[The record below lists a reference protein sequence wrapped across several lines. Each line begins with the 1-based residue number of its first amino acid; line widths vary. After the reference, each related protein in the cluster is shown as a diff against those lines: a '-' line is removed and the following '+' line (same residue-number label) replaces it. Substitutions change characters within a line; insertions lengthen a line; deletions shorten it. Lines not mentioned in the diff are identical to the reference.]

1 MGVTK
6 RQGVSRTQELVY
18 MTLDECRSQLKASHP
33 LSNKM
38 FCMKQN
44 GAAGRQNESL
54 GNQNGVQNQNQ
65 TQNSQNGVPGKPNG
79 AENSSKIQNH
89 EFSAADSS
97 PMSKT
102 RQCGHLLLG
111 TPVATVDR
119 GTMFL
124 TGLLIS
130 SSTDCDGGS
139 LVFTKL
145 SRYLGWIK
153 PRLEDYKTPQARR
166 YPKTR

>member
-1 MGVTK
+1 MHSGRMGITK

-18 MTLDECRSQLKASHP
+18 MTLDECHSQLKASHP

-38 FCMKQN
+38 FCMEQN
-44 GAAGRQNESL
+44 GAAGRQNEPL

-65 TQNSQNGVPGKPNG
+65 TQYGVPGKPNG

-102 RQCGHLLLG
+102 RQCGHLLPG

-119 GTMFL
+119 GTVFL

-130 SSTDCDGGS
+130 SSTDCDGGG

-153 PRLEDYKTPQARR
+153 RRL
-166 YPKTR
+166 